1 MNETEVKESTTG
13 RFPGQTFETYQAI
26 DATNASTLLA
36 LYLTTPAHVITQRE
50 TTEAMEFGA
59 ALHCLALEPMKFME
73 RYYRIPK
80 LDKRVKKNVETLD
93 ELEAANPGK
102 MAVIESDYTTMLRIA
117 DKLYSHPLS
126 GPLITSSAHEE
137 TLVWEESHGLC
148 KARVD
153 MIGADWIGDL
163 KTTKCAHPIDFSWV
177 VRQSRREY
185 GNLWIQAAWYFRG
198 ATALGLPVKD
208 FHFVAIESA
217 APHCI
222 SVHTLEAAELESVQD
237 ELTRLAVQ
245 WQECVTANNFH
256 GYACVRN
263 IISLGDSDNA

>member
-26 DATNASTLLA
+26 DATNASTLRA

-50 TTEAMEFGA
+50 TTDAMEFGA
-59 ALHCLALEPMKFME
+59 ALHCMVLEPSQFLNKYYLHRKFN
-73 RYYRIPK
+73 RT
-80 LDKRVKKNVETLD
+80 KNVDKAEDDKL
-93 ELEAANPGK
+93 AADNPGK
-102 MAVIESDYTTMLRIA
+102 TGVVESDFQAMQRIA
-117 DKLYSHPLS
+117 DKLRTHPLS
-126 GPLITSSAHEE
+126 GPLIEKSSHEE

-245 WQECVTANNFH
+245 WRECVTANNFH
-256 GYACVRN
+256 GYAAVRN